1 MTGGRQRAMEVV
13 GHRAAARPSTSRGAI
28 VIAGMRHS
36 GSTAIFNIVRL
47 ALKQRGVDFASF
59 YSEAAQAE
67 RLHDPD
73 CPLLLIKTH
82 EFRDDV
88 ASRASM
94 VITTRRDLRDTVASA
109 QRRKFTTYERLNG
122 PGEYA
127 KSTRTTH
134 YKSPR
139 SHKQNI

>member
-1 MTGGRQRAMEVV
+1 MRISDWILDMC
-13 GHRAAARPSTSRGAI
+13 SSYL
-28 VIAGMRHS
+28 IAGMRHS
-36 GSTAIFNIVRL
+36 GSTALFNFVIL

-122 PGEYA
+122 AVESAQY
-127 KSTRTTH
+127 
-134 YKSPR
+134 R
-139 SHKQNI
+139 SEERRGGKEGVSRG

>member
-36 GSTAIFNIVRL
+36 GSTALFNIVRL

-82 EFRDDV
+82 ELDR
-88 ASRASM
+88 
-94 VITTRRDLRDTVASA
+94 
-109 QRRKFTTYERLNG
+109 
-122 PGEYA
+122 
-127 KSTRTTH
+127 KSTRLN
-134 YKSPR
+134 S
-139 SHKQNI
+139 SHQSASWMPSYAC